1 MNVEQKEWLQ
11 ESLKLIYIEHHASS
25 VFELIYS
32 PDRLCSSLASVLYEG
47 MEVGK
52 GGLIESWAWR
62 HDKDTVLNFSEA
74 KKVLSEYT
82 KYRPL
87 TNVEEIH
94 LFDVYK
100 LSILFDCVWYFERGD
115 VMIDFF
121 EKRKFDFLDHL
132 GREVFYQVL
141 YDRKM

>member
-1 MNVEQKEWLQ
+1 LLYKSKNPRLKDEKDFRNSYEYMNVEQKEWLQ

-82 KYRPL
+82 K
-87 TNVEEIH
+87 
-94 LFDVYK
+94 
-100 LSILFDCVWYFERGD
+100 
-115 VMIDFF
+115 
-121 EKRKFDFLDHL
+121 
-132 GREVFYQVL
+132 
-141 YDRKM
+141 